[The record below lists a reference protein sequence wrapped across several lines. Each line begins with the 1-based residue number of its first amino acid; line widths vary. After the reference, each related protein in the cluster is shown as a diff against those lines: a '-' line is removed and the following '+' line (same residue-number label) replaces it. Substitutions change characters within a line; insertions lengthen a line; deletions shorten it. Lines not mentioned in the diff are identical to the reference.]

1 VPGPTPR
8 DPAGTTDRS
17 AGQTNERL
25 QVAHGEHGEVILS
38 GEIDLATSR
47 ILRRALETAAAEDK
61 ALVVDL
67 CDVLYLHSAGV
78 AVLYD
83 HAKSDMRVRVRP
95 NTAVASVIR
104 ICGLSHL
111 ATVELVPVLAE

>member
-1 VPGPTPR
+1 MGTTPR
-8 DPAGTTDRS
+8 PIA
-17 AGQTNERL
+17 ATNERL
-25 QVAHGEHGEVILS
+25 QVSHGEHGEVIFA

-47 ILRRALETAAAEDK
+47 ILRRALETAPVAEE

-83 HAKSDMRVRVRP
+83 HAERGMRVRVRP

-104 ICGLSHL
+104 ICGLSHIV
-111 ATVELVPVLAE
+111 TVELVPTVAN